1 MKRVV
6 LALFLTDFVLMA
18 QEQQKV
24 TNQEIAGAVL
34 PLPEQLRSGSAVVR
48 LSQAGFPESIRKGTN
63 GMVCVADR
71 PGDETFD
78 VRCYHESF
86 ISVVY
91 RGFQLNAEGVKLAE
105 VYNTIEAEIKAGKL
119 TIPSQPTAG
128 YRCLG
133 PASGINAS
141 TNSLSKDIRCW
152 QSIHF
157 PFRTAH
163 EMGLM
168 DESELPEDMRSKM
181 PYVMASGRYW
191 AHVMIEHP
199 QGETNSDHAH

>member
-1 MKRVV
+1 
-6 LALFLTDFVLMA
+6 MA
-18 QEQQKV
+18 QGQQKV
-24 TNQEIAGAVL
+24 TTQEIAGAVL

-48 LSQAGFPESIRKGTN
+48 LNRAGFPESIRKGTN
-63 GMVCVADR
+63 GMVCIADQ
-71 PGDETFD
+71 PGDDTFD

-86 ISVVY
+86 ISIVY
-91 RGFQLNAEGVKLAE
+91 RGFQLNAEGVKVGDA
-105 VYNTIEAEIKAGKL
+105 YDRIEAEIRAGKL
-119 TIPSQPTAG
+119 TLPVQPTAG

-133 PASGINAS
+133 PVSGVNAS
-141 TNSLSKDIRCW
+141 TNSLSNVSCW

-168 DESELPEDMRSKM
+168 EMSELPEELRSKM

-199 QGETNSDHAH
+199 QAEASAEHLH